1 MSASESENKVHEV
14 MIIGSGPAG
23 YTAAIYTARANLEP
37 VLFQGMQ
44 PGGQLTLTT
53 DVENFPGYP
62 DGITGQEMM
71 EDLRRQAERFG
82 TETRFEQVTAVD
94 LSQRPFTV
102 KTDFAEFKTR
112 SLIVSTGASARLLG
126 LESETRLMGRGVSAC
141 ATCDG
146 AFFKDKQVLV
156 VGGGDSALEE
166 ATFLTRFA
174 SKVTIVHRREGLRA
188 SKIMVERAQ
197 ANGKIAWELNQ
208 TIDDILA
215 GEDGKVC
222 AVVLEDT
229 RSGDKRELATDGVFM
244 AIGHRPNT
252 EVFAAALELD
262 DVGYIVVHDGTHTS
276 VEGVFA
282 CGDVMDSKYRQAITA
297 AGSGCAAA
305 LDCERW
311 LEAQDY

>member
-62 DGITGQEMM
+62 EGITGQEMM

>member
-1 MSASESENKVHEV
+1 MSTPDNKVHEV
-14 MIIGSGPAG
+14 LIIGSGPAG

-62 DGITGQEMM
+62 EGVTGQEMM

-112 SLIVSTGASARLLG
+112 SLIVSTGATARLLG
-126 LESETRLMGRGVSAC
+126 LESESRLMGRGVSAC

-146 AFFKDKQVLV
+146 AFFKEKDVLV

-188 SKIMVERAQ
+188 SKIMAERAQ
-197 ANGKIAWELNQ
+197 SNEKIAWELNQ
-208 TIDDILA
+208 TIADILA
-215 GEDGKVC
+215 GEDGKVR

-229 RSGDKRELATDGVFM
+229 RTGDKRELAADGVFM

-252 EVFAAALELD
+252 KVFAGALELD
-262 DVGYIVVHDGTHTS
+262 EVGYITVHDGTHTS

-311 LEAQDY
+311 LEAEG

>member
-1 MSASESENKVHEV
+1 

-62 DGITGQEMM
+62 EGITGQEMM

>member
-1 MSASESENKVHEV
+1 MSTPDNKVHEV
-14 MIIGSGPAG
+14 LIIGSGPAG

-62 DGITGQEMM
+62 EGVTGQEMM

-112 SLIVSTGASARLLG
+112 SLIVSTGATARLLG
-126 LESETRLMGRGVSAC
+126 LESESRLMGRGVSAC

-146 AFFKDKQVLV
+146 AFFKEKDVLV

-188 SKIMVERAQ
+188 SKIMAERAQ
-197 ANGKIAWELNQ
+197 SNEKIAWELNQ
-208 TIDDILA
+208 TIADILA
-215 GEDGKVC
+215 GE
-222 AVVLEDT
+222 
-229 RSGDKRELATDGVFM
+229 
-244 AIGHRPNT
+244 
-252 EVFAAALELD
+252 
-262 DVGYIVVHDGTHTS
+262 
-276 VEGVFA
+276 
-282 CGDVMDSKYRQAITA
+282 
-297 AGSGCAAA
+297 
-305 LDCERW
+305 
-311 LEAQDY
+311 